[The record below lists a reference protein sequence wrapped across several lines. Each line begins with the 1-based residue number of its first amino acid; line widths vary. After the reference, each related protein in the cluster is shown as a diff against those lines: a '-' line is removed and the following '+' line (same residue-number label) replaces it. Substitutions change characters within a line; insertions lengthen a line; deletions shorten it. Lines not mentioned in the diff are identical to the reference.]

1 MIGSKKYKAGKGK
14 LIRGLSIQSGF
25 LKRKTTGAQNQV
37 WSAGIQGTSECKE
50 IPRCLCAVQC
60 GHLLAAGVCK
70 DAMDSSAMFKT
81 WDFISFFLLLPNLL
95 FLLSSHRKQH
105 HHESS
110 TQAGSSD
117 LSCTGC
123 QCFLYCGCVVDH
135 QNKFMIVVISSN
147 VVFPFVL
154 S

>member
-25 LKRKTTGAQNQV
+25 LKEKLQEFKTKCGQLGYRELLN
-37 WSAGIQGTSECKE
+37 ERF
-50 IPRCLCAVQC
+50 PRCLCAVQC

-70 DAMDSSAMFKT
+70 DAMDSSAMFET

-117 LSCTGC
+117 LSCPGC
-123 QCFLYCGCVVDH
+123 QCFLY
-135 QNKFMIVVISSN
+135 
-147 VVFPFVL
+147 
-154 S
+154 